1 MKRNFLLIM
10 SLIIATVAAQ
20 GQDFTRYVN
29 LFIGTG
35 GHGHTHPAAMV
46 PHGMIQ
52 PGPDTRHHGWDAC
65 SGYYYE
71 DRTINGFAQTRLSGT
86 GCADLSDFLMMPLN
100 AVPDTWHNGD
110 KGGRYDCS
118 WAAPFSH
125 EDEVAEPGYY
135 SVKLGRYDIK
145 TEITAT
151 ERTALY
157 RFSYTPYRNGRKV
170 VTNAMMLIDL
180 DYTNQNQ
187 YLLDSDFKQ
196 ISDDMLL
203 CYHRTQGWAYNQPVY
218 MAVKFSSPFYV
229 EEIRDTVTEKG
240 RTYPCHKLLLR
251 FHGDEMGNGP
261 YVVNAKAAI
270 SYCSYKGAMRNL
282 MAEQSG
288 WDFDGTREKAKQK
301 WNECLGKI
309 VIDDLGEAAA
319 DTTREIFYTALYH
332 ANIAPNLFCDVDGSF
347 LGMDLK
353 IHHSQE
359 PDYTVFSL
367 WDTHR
372 ALHPLISIIDPAANE
387 AYLRALVR
395 KGDEGG
401 IVPKWELTAN
411 YTCCMIGYHYVSL
424 LADMMTK
431 GYRNFPVD
439 RAFEHAIRCAEWD
452 TTGITPALPRWMID
466 YLIPK
471 ARHYKNEL
479 GYIPCDKASES
490 VAKGLE
496 YAYND
501 WCIAQVAEI
510 LGKTEKAKLY
520 TRRGQFYKNYFDA
533 STGFMR
539 GKMADGSWRQN
550 FDPTSSDHRMDD
562 YTEGNAWQWT
572 FFVPQDPQGLMQ
584 LFGSKKNFIT
594 KLDSLFTAPSIL
606 TGDNVS
612 PDISG
617 LIGQYAHGNEPSHA
631 TIFLYNYAGQPWKT
645 QELVDSVLYSLY
657 FDGPMGLSGNEDC
670 GQMSAWYILN
680 ALGFYQMCPGKP
692 EYTISRP
699 IFKQATINLP
709 NGKKF
714 VIKTTNNSRKNKY
727 VKRMRL
733 NGRELKQP
741 FFSHAELAAGGVLE
755 LEMSPRRP

>member
-1 MKRNFLLIM
+1 MKRNILLIA
-10 SLIIATVAAQ
+10 LLAIASSVQAQ
-20 GQDFTRYVN
+20 DLTRFVN
-29 LFIGTG
+29 LYIGTG

-46 PHGMIQ
+46 PHGMVQ

-86 GCADLSDFLMMPLN
+86 GCADMSDFLLMPLN
-100 AVPDTWHNGD
+100 AVPETWHNGD

-118 WAAPFSH
+118 WASSFSH
-125 EDEVAEPGYY
+125 EEEKAEPGYY
-135 SVKLGRYDIK
+135 SVLLRRYDIK
-145 TEITAT
+145 AEITAT

-157 RFSYTPYRNGRKV
+157 RFEYNPVRGFKNIQ
-170 VTNAMMLIDL
+170 TNAMMLLDL

-187 YLLDSDFKQ
+187 YLLESNFKR
-196 ISDDMLL
+196 IGDDMLL

-218 MAVKFSSPFYV
+218 LAVKFSSPFDL
-229 EEIRDTVTEKG
+229 EEIRDTVVEKG
-240 RTYPCHKLLLR
+240 RTYPCHKLLLHFR
-251 FHGDEMGNGP
+251 KDADGNEP
-261 YVVNAKAAI
+261 IHVMAKAAI
-270 SYCSYKGAMRNL
+270 SYCSWDGARRNL
-282 MAEQSG
+282 EAEQPA
-288 WDFDGTREKAKQK
+288 WDFEGTRTKAREK
-301 WNECLGKI
+301 WNKCLSKI
-309 VIDDLGEAAA
+309 ELNELGEAAA
-319 DTTREIFYTALYH
+319 DSTREIFYTALYH
-332 ANIAPNLFCDVDGSF
+332 ANIAPNLFSDVDGGF

-353 IHHSQE
+353 VHYSLE

-387 AYLRALVR
+387 AYLRSLVR
-395 KGDEGG
+395 KADHGG
-401 IVPKWELTAN
+401 IAPKWELTGN
-411 YTCCMIGYHYVSL
+411 YTGCMIGYHYVSL
-424 LADMMTK
+424 LADMATK
-431 GYRNFPVD
+431 GYRNFPLE
-439 RAFEHAIRCAEWD
+439 RAFDHAIRCAEWD
-452 TTGITPALPRWMID
+452 TTGITPTLPRWKMEEIM
-466 YLIPK
+466 PK
-471 ARHYKNEL
+471 ARYYKNEL
-479 GYIPCDKASES
+479 GYIPCDKAGES

-496 YAYND
+496 YAYDD
-501 WCIAQVAEI
+501 WCIAQVANL
-510 LGKTEKAKLY
+510 LGKSSKAELY
-520 TRRGQFYKNYFDA
+520 TKRGQFYKNYFDA
-533 STGFMR
+533 KTGFVR
-539 GKMADGSWRQN
+539 GKMSDGTWRQN

-572 FFVPQDPQGLMQ
+572 FFVPHDPQGLVN
-584 LFGSKKNFIT
+584 LFGSKKRFVQ

-631 TIFLYNYAGQPWKT
+631 TIFLYNYIDQPWKT

-699 IFKQATINLP
+699 LFKKATINLP
-709 NGKKF
+709 GGKKF
-714 VIKTTNNSRKNKY
+714 VVKTINNSRSNKY
-727 VKRMRL
+727 VKSIRL
-733 NGRELKQP
+733 NGRQLAKP
-741 FFSHAELAAGGVLE
+741 FFSHAELAAGGTLE
-755 LEMSPRRP
+755 IEMTSKRP